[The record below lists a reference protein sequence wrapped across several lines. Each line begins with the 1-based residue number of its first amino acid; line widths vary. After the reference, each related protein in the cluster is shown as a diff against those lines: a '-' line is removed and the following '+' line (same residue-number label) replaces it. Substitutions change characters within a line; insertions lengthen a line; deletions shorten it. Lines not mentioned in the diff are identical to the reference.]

1 MDCFKKK
8 VNPENNRIRVY
19 CFLKIY
25 FRHKKLA
32 NVYASFMEESKDIGF
47 IYEHYYIIKQ
57 RHRKSIKRMDEVKK
71 ELLDLGYKFPC

>member
-8 VNPENNRIRVY
+8 VNPDNNRTRIY

-47 IYEHYYIIKQ
+47 IYEHFYIIKSL
-57 RHRKSIKRMDEVKK
+57 HRKSIKRMDEVKK
-71 ELLDLGYKFPC
+71 ELLALGYKF